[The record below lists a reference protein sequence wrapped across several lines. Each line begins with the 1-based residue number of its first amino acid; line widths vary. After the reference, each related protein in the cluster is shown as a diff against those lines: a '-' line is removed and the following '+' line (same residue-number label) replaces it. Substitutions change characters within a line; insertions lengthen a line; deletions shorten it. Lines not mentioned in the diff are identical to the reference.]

1 MIKFFV
7 KRPITTLMFVLF
19 WVVLGIVAL
28 PKMNVERTPAI
39 DFPMVTATFIYPGAT
54 PEEIESQ
61 VIKKAEDS
69 ISEVAGLK
77 KLTVQV
83 FENGGYVMA
92 EFNLGV
98 NVNDK
103 SSEIKA
109 KLDSISSEFPSDL
122 KKPVVEK
129 LNPLQESVVDIIL
142 QGADSRDLEQY
153 VKDILSNKITE
164 LPGVANISVF
174 GGRERAIRIFM
185 NPELMAA
192 RGVAVMDV
200 VSALGSKNLNVPGG
214 KIESGTNSS
223 NVRFIGEFQSID
235 DINNLRITTSE
246 GQNFQLKEIAKVVDD
261 AREVET
267 GARYNGEDV
276 LMVSVI
282 KASDGNAINISS
294 ALRKSLP
301 TFQADMQSRFPN
313 SEMKIIS
320 DSSTAIASE
329 TYSTVYGIILGILFT
344 VIVLLVFTRNWHSTF
359 IAGVVIPSSLVAG
372 FFFMNGSGFTIN
384 TMTLLA
390 CSSALG
396 TLVSNAIILIES
408 AIQEMHKGKDSKQ
421 AAIDGTRNVMVPI
434 LAGVGTNVVV
444 FLPLAFMGGIA
455 GQFMTQF
462 GLTVVYVTLLS
473 LMFSFTLTPM
483 MIGMF
488 LRPSKKQNKTKT
500 TSAEAKKQ
508 AMPRFRKLFDYQDKH
523 PWRVILIS
531 LAVLV
536 LSIGLLKFVGNEFSP
551 STDTGEIIL
560 NARAP
565 MGSTFEK
572 SELIAQKIEK
582 KLQEFPEV
590 TSTSVKIG
598 ERGLQNIYVKIK
610 LVDKADRNISDKLLV
625 QKMLPKLAE
634 IPDAEIQ
641 IRAGQSMG
649 SGSIS
654 SDLVL
659 NIIGEVDAKR
669 DAYAAQALKLINQ
682 IPEVQSAVLAQQ
694 DPASEIRFIPDD
706 TSMNFW
712 GIKNAYAGLTLRT
725 AVFGNDSYKYKEQG
739 KEYPIILEFAKPFVT
754 QGMFDSIYVNSQ
766 KGLVPLSK
774 LGAIKNV
781 SATPDIRRLDK
792 NRITE
797 IDVNLGKSTIG
808 PVQKKIEKEL
818 ATINWETGYSA
829 AFGGMSEIQ
838 SDTNSEIG
846 TTFLLATILTFM
858 LLAAILN
865 SLVHPFTISTS
876 ILTSFAGV
884 FVLMF
889 LSGATINVA
898 ALLAIV
904 MLAGLVVN
912 NNILVLEPAI
922 IRINNGE
929 KPIDALWAEFV
940 DKKTMILM
948 TSIAIMIGMLP
959 QLWSSDGMKTAMS
972 AVMIGGMFA
981 SLIWTFALT
990 PALFLLMEK
999 VRHKYKDIKERKHA

>member
-7 KRPITTLMFVLF
+7 KKPITTLMFVLF
-19 WVVLGIVAL
+19 WVVLGIVSF
-28 PKMNVERTPAI
+28 PKMNIERTPSV
-39 DFPMVTATFIYPGAT
+39 DFPMVTATFVYPGAT

-61 VIKKAEDS
+61 VVKKAEDS

-77 KLTVQV
+77 KLTTQI

-103 SSEIKA
+103 ASEIKA
-109 KLDSISSEFPSDL
+109 KLDSIQSEFPSDL

-129 LNPLQESVVDIIL
+129 LNPLQESVVDIVL
-142 QGADSRDLEQY
+142 RGADSRDLEQY
-153 VKDILSNKITE
+153 VTDVLSNKITG
-164 LPGVANISVF
+164 LPGVANVSVF
-174 GGRERAIRIFM
+174 GGRARAVRIFM

-192 RGVAVMDV
+192 RGVTVMDV
-200 VSALGSKNLNVPGG
+200 VSALGSKNLNVPSG
-214 KIESGTNSS
+214 KIETGENAS

-235 DINNLRITTSE
+235 EIKSLHITTVE
-246 GQNFQLKEIAKVVDD
+246 GQNFPLKEIATVIDD
-261 AREVET
+261 ARDIET
-267 GARYNGEDV
+267 AARYNGENV
-276 LMVSVI
+276 VMVSVI

-294 ALRKSLP
+294 ELRKNLP
-301 TFQADMQSRFPN
+301 DFQADMQSRFPN

-320 DSSTAIASE
+320 DSSVTIASE
-329 TYSTVYGIILGILFT
+329 TYGTIYGIILGILFT

-390 CSSALG
+390 YSSALG

-408 AIQEMHKGKDSKQ
+408 AIQEMHKGKNAKQ
-421 AAIDGTRNVMVPI
+421 AAIDGTKNVMVPI
-434 LAGVGTNVVV
+434 LAGIGTNVVV

-488 LRPSKKQNKTKT
+488 LRPSKKQNKSKQVSIETKQK
-500 TSAEAKKQ
+500 S
-508 AMPRFRKLFDYQDKH
+508 MPKFRKFFDYQAKH
-523 PWRVILIS
+523 PWRIILS
-531 LAVLV
+531 SVFVLM
-536 LSIGLLKFVGNEFSP
+536 SSMGLLKLVGNEFSP
-551 STDTGEIIL
+551 STDTNEIIIT
-560 NARAP
+560 ARAP

-572 SELIAQKIEK
+572 SESIAKQIEA
-582 KLQEFPEV
+582 KLKDFKEV
-590 TSTSVKIG
+590 TAISIKIG
-598 ERGLQNIYVKIK
+598 ERGLQNISGKIK
-610 LVDKADRNISDKLLV
+610 LVDKSDRDISDKLLA
-625 QKMLPKLAE
+625 QEILPKLSQ
-634 IPDAEIQ
+634 IPDVQIQ
-641 IRAGQSMG
+641 IRAGQGMQ
-649 SGSIS
+649 SGVIP
-654 SDLVL
+654 SDLIL
-659 NIIGEVDAKR
+659 NISGEDDVKR
-669 DAYAAQALKLINQ
+669 DAYATQILDMVNQ

-694 DPASEIRFIPDD
+694 EPPIETRFIPDE
-706 TSMNFW
+706 SNMNFW
-712 GIKNAYAGLTLRT
+712 GIKNSYAGLTLRT
-725 AVFGNDSYKYKEQG
+725 ALFGNDTYKYKENG

-754 QGMFDSIYVNSQ
+754 NGMFDSVYVNSQ
-766 KGLVPLSK
+766 KGLVALSE
-774 LGAIKNV
+774 LGDIKNAP
-781 SATPDIRRLDK
+781 ATPDIRRLDK

-797 IDVNLGKSTIG
+797 IDIDLGKSTIG
-808 PVQKKIEKEL
+808 PVQKKIEKKLES
-818 ATINWETGYSA
+818 INWESGYSA
-829 AFGGMSEIQ
+829 KFGGMSEIQ

-846 TTFLLATILTFM
+846 TTFLLATVLTFM

-865 SLVHPFTISTS
+865 SLIHPFTIATS

-884 FVLMF
+884 FFLLF

-898 ALLAIV
+898 ALLAII

-922 IRINNGE
+922 VRINNGE
-929 KPIDALWAEFV
+929 KPIDALWTEFV

-948 TSIAIMIGMLP
+948 TSIAIMMGMLP
-959 QLWSSDGMKTAMS
+959 QLWGTDGMKTSMA

-999 VRHKYKDIKERKHA
+999 ARSRYKKKK